1 MSDPQRRPIAAIDVG
16 TNSVHVVVA
25 RPVNGGTPEILARD
39 KAVVRLGEGS
49 QATDGDSSEPG
60 HGTGSTGDSELK
72 RLDPEAV
79 DRAIAALDRFRRLAD
94 AFGAEVVAVATSAV
108 RESDNREEFLERAQR
123 EAGVAVE
130 VISGVEEARLIHLG
144 AIGSVP
150 AAGRRHIVVDIGGGS
165 TEIAIGSGTTPLLM
179 RSLKLG
185 HIRLTDRFFPNGEI
199 RSGQVKACRRW
210 VKSLIA
216 PVAHQINALGDGQS
230 PPFEL
235 AIGCSGTIQSLALM
249 ASAHNGTAARTA
261 DNLTLVRNDLDAL
274 VADLRQRPTAAD
286 REGMAGLDP
295 HRRDVIVAGAILLR
309 QLFKALRISTM
320 TVSSGA
326 LREGVVLDRIQ
337 RRAPHVDPLH
347 HLSDLRRYSVI
358 SAARR
363 FEEDLTHE
371 QHTTDLA
378 LELFDQT
385 AVLHGA
391 GKFERDILEA
401 AGLLHNVGRFV
412 AHAAHHKHSYYLIR
426 NSEHL
431 AGFTENEVE
440 LIAQVGR
447 YHRKSEPTR
456 AHAEFASLS
465 AEDRKRVRL
474 LGGIL
479 RVACALDCTY
489 RQAVLRIQTRYEAL
503 DATWGSDENP
513 DPSDQNHGPGDGGEG
528 SGRADST
535 PQNDGRSRRGA
546 SGDPQRAATARLKI
560 AAVAEPGVDTDL
572 EIYTARQRA
581 GLLARAL
588 DCELS
593 LAAAQ
598 HS

>member
-1 MSDPQRRPIAAIDVG
+1 MSDTERPIAAIDVG

-25 RPVNGGTPEILARD
+25 RPVDGGTPEILARE

-49 QATDGDSSEPG
+49 QAAAGDGSEPE
-60 HGTGSTGDSELK
+60 HGISPPGDSELK
-72 RLDPEAV
+72 RLDPDAI
-79 DRAIAALDRFRRLAD
+79 DRAIAALDRFRRLAE
-94 AFGAEVVAVATSAV
+94 AFEAEVVAVATSAV
-108 RESDNREEFLERAQR
+108 RESDNRDEFLRRAQQD
-123 EAGVAVE
+123 AGVAVE

-150 AAGRRHIVVDIGGGS
+150 AAGRRHIVIDIGGGS
-165 TEIAIGSGTTPLLM
+165 TEIAVGSGTTPLLM

-185 HIRLTDRFFPNGEI
+185 HIRLTDRFFCGGTI

-216 PVAHQINALGDGQS
+216 PVAHQINALGNGKG
-230 PPFEL
+230 PPFDL
-235 AIGCSGTIQSLALM
+235 AIGCSGTIQNLALM
-249 ASAHNGTAARTA
+249 AAAQNGSTARTA
-261 DNLTLVRNDLDAL
+261 DNLTLARTDLDAL
-274 VADLRQRPTAAD
+274 VADLGQRPTPED

-309 QLFKALRISTM
+309 QLCKALRIETM
-320 TVSSGA
+320 TVAAGA

-363 FEEDLTHE
+363 FEEDLAHE

-391 GKFERDILEA
+391 GEFERDVLES
-401 AGLLHNVGRFV
+401 AGMLHNVGRFV

-431 AGFTENEVE
+431 AGFTQNEVE

-447 YHRKSEPTR
+447 YHRRSEPSKD
-456 AHAEFASLS
+456 HPEFAALS
-465 AEDRKRVRL
+465 AEDRSRVRL
-474 LGGIL
+474 LGGVL

-489 RQAVLRIQTRYEAL
+489 RQAVLGVETRYEASAL
-503 DATWGSDENP
+503 ALTIIAT
-513 DPSDQNHGPGDGGEG
+513 
-528 SGRADST
+528 T
-535 PQNDGRSRRGA
+535 
-546 SGDPQRAATARLKI
+546 
-560 AAVAEPGVDTDL
+560 EPGADTDL
-572 EIYTARQRA
+572 ELYTARHRA
-581 GLLARAL
+581 GLLARSL
-588 DCELS
+588 HCELS
-593 LAAAQ
+593 FAAAPPEPP
-598 HS
+598 SGPSA